1 MNNTY
6 EDFQSIKLSDEE
18 SVFNAIAIGLS
29 KFQFIA
35 KNSDGVPV
43 FLIKQS
49 ELSLYQPD
57 IVFDCF
63 NVTFNIKCILSISDG
78 SSIEDVFCLI
88 TFNKDHYE
96 LFEVFVRCV
105 SAGLSKFKK
114 CLSVSEINSLINQ
127 LIKLFRSID
136 KPSTS
141 EVIGLWGELFT
152 IKNSK
157 NINQAVNSWHL
168 DNSYPFDFEIGNTKY
183 EIKSTTREVRT
194 HDFSLK
200 QLDSSDLNNV
210 YIISYVLQ
218 KSSDGLSIL
227 DLTVL
232 IDSFLEEYCLKE
244 KLWSNVFQI
253 MGAQINLSTTMCFDE
268 VHAMDNLL
276 YFNARD
282 IPKPIVNDAAISSVR
297 FTCDL
302 SNLHSLNDDC
312 IFF

>member
-6 EDFQSIKLSDEE
+6 EDFQSIKLSEDKN
-18 SVFNAIAIGLS
+18 VFNVVNIGLS

-35 KNSDGVPV
+35 KNIDGAPV

-57 IVFDCF
+57 MIFDCF
-63 NVTFNIKCILSISDG
+63 SVTFNVKCILSINDG
-78 SSIEDVFCLI
+78 GYLQDIFCLI
-88 TFNKDHYE
+88 TFNKDHHE

-105 SAGLSKFKK
+105 SAGLSKFEKI
-114 CLSVSEINSLINQ
+114 LSALDINGLINQ

-136 KPSTS
+136 KPSTN

-157 NINQAVNSWHL
+157 DVNQAVNSWHL
-168 DNSYPFDFEIGNTKY
+168 DNTYPFDFEVGNTKY
-183 EIKSTTREVRT
+183 EIKSTTGEVRA

-200 QLDSSDLNNV
+200 QLNGSDLNNI

-218 KSSDGLSIL
+218 KSSGGLSIL

-232 IDSFLEEYCLKE
+232 IDSLLEESYLKE
-244 KLWSNVFQI
+244 KLWNNVFQI
-253 MGAQINLSTTMCFDE
+253 MGAEINLSTTMSFDE

-276 YFNARD
+276 YFNAHD
-282 IPKPIVNDAAISSVR
+282 IPKPIVNNAAISAVR
-297 FTCDL
+297 FKCDL
-302 SNLHSLNDDC
+302 SKVPSLNDDDV
-312 IFF
+312 FF